1 MITRKMNQRIT
12 IYSVSGGQNDD
23 GEVVDSIRND
33 LYTCWAEV
41 LKTQLRD
48 FKLQSNDSLDNSK
61 ATKVFLIRYNPKIE
75 LDNTMF
81 VEHNS
86 IGITPAHAGKTTSSG
101 RCYLISCCADRIEFI
116 SKCLK
121 RVASFSKY
129 TGLDCDFTTEI

>member
-48 FKLQSNDSLDNSK
+48 FKLQYKDSLDNSK
-61 ATKVFLIRYNPKIE
+61 VTKVFLIRYNPKIDI
-75 LDNTMF
+75 DNTMF
-81 VEHNS
+81 VDYNKS
-86 IGITPAHAGKTTSSG
+86 IYKIDKVESNESDKDMTM
-101 RCYLISCCADRIEFI
+101 ISTVKI
-116 SKCLK
+116 S
-121 RVASFSKY
+121 
-129 TGLDCDFTTEI
+129 

>member
-12 IYSVSGGQNDD
+12 LYSVSGGQNDD
-23 GEVVDSIRND
+23 GEVVDNIRKD

-75 LDNTMF
+75 IDNTMF
-81 VEHNS
+81 IDHNKSIYKIDKVESNES
-86 IGITPAHAGKTTSSG
+86 DKDMTM
-101 RCYLISCCADRIEFI
+101 ISVVKI
-116 SKCLK
+116 S
-121 RVASFSKY
+121 
-129 TGLDCDFTTEI
+129 

>member
-23 GEVVDSIRND
+23 GEVVDSIRKD

-86 IGITPAHAGKTTSSG
+86 IAYKIDKVESNESDKDMTMVSVVK
-101 RCYLISCCADRIEFI
+101 IS
-116 SKCLK
+116 
-121 RVASFSKY
+121 
-129 TGLDCDFTTEI
+129 

>member
-23 GEVVDSIRND
+23 GEVLGSVRND

-48 FKLQSNDSLDNSK
+48 FKLQANDNLDNSK

-75 LDNTMF
+75 IDNTMF

-86 IGITPAHAGKTTSSG
+86 IIYKIDKVESNESDKDMTMIGVVK
-101 RCYLISCCADRIEFI
+101 IS
-116 SKCLK
+116 
-121 RVASFSKY
+121 
-129 TGLDCDFTTEI
+129 